1 MHTGIDWTSSWL
13 MAAWLMGAWL
23 VFYLSIKMAKMRA
36 ELRGYLI
43 KVGAVVWGIEILLG
57 CLPNALLSA
66 NLIPWWASMVA
77 MALGMLL
84 VFAIGVWV
92 LRSPRIAMSVT
103 QRSLAVRLWPAVYGV
118 VILMYLPVI
127 ARTSLLTSK
136 WVLLSVVAVC
146 WALFIPS
153 GLWAV
158 RRITQLRKS

>member
-103 QRSLAVRLWPAVYGV
+103 QRSLAVRLWLAVYGV
-118 VILMYLPVI
+118 WILTMLALYLQTDFV
-127 ARTSLLTSK
+127 SK
-136 WVLLSVVAVC
+136 WVLLAVIVLC

-153 GLWAV
+153 GLWAA
-158 RRITQLRKS
+158 RRIGELRKQ